1 MVSKT
6 DQVLRAGHIMRTTLS
21 LMSPTRSRSVLD
33 TSGVLRA
40 PGRAYEC
47 VACCFLMNIDTW
59 FAFWNVL
66 DPELGQLPQ

>member
-1 MVSKT
+1 MLRVGDIRLSV
-6 DQVLRAGHIMRTTLS
+6 VLIMCPART
-21 LMSPTRSRSVLD
+21 RSVLD
-33 TSGVLRA
+33 TAGVLRA
-40 PGRAYEC
+40 PGRAYER